1 MVTTLTQVMDTTT
14 TNTTNRPS
22 SAYSSVEST
31 TTTLVFDSPQP
42 SQNQE
47 NSRMTRRHY
56 RGVRQRPWGKWAA
69 EIRDPIKAA
78 RVWLGTFDTAEA
90 AALAY
95 DTAALRFKGTKA
107 KLNFPERVQGNTSTS
122 IPRNVYPPRNLSS
135 LSGQSINAMPFNP
148 SVTTTASSHE
158 AYPDLIQ
165 YAQLLSSSD
174 AEFPIIT
181 STLLGQEHFG
191 SPSSMSSSR
200 QDEVA
205 RSSSYDF
212 QDAEEYKPGDRSK

>member
-1 MVTTLTQVMDTTT
+1 MSSTAGGGPFLRFRDVAIAKSPKPPELERGQAERRRSLMDG
-14 TNTTNRPS
+14 
-22 SAYSSVEST
+22 VK
-31 TTTLVFDSPQP
+31 
-42 SQNQE
+42 
-47 NSRMTRRHY
+47 
-56 RGVRQRPWGKWAA
+56 RGIAKKLYKPLG
-69 EIRDPIKAA
+69 
-78 RVWLGTFDTAEA
+78 LGTFDTAEV

-95 DTAALRFKGTKA
+95 DTVALRFKGTKA

-122 IPRNVYPPRNLSS
+122 IPRNVYPPSNLSS
-135 LSGQSINAMPFNP
+135 LSGQNINAMPFNP
-148 SVTTTASSHE
+148 SVTMTASSHE

-174 AEFPIIT
+174 AEFPFIT

-191 SPSSMSSSR
+191 SPSLMSSSR